1 VEQQGA
7 GAPALDIVRMSE
19 GNEPLPTAV
28 PVFPLTGAVL
38 LPRGLLPLNIF
49 EPRYLAMVRD
59 AMAATGAANRI
70 IGMIQPR
77 GMGEPPPLFD
87 VGCLGRISDFRETE
101 DGRILIALTGVS
113 RFRIQAELDR
123 TTPYRQVM
131 ADYHGFRSDRSDPAP
146 LAAAARA
153 GLEDVLRAYLDA
165 EGLSADWEAVKNAD
179 DEALVT
185 TLASVCPFDPAEK
198 QALLEAPSLAER
210 TQTLMA
216 LMTFAQGLGGGTG
229 GPDRPTIQ

>member
-1 VEQQGA
+1 MTG
-7 GAPALDIVRMSE
+7 D
-19 GNEPLPTAV
+19 EPLPAAV
-28 PVFPLTGAVL
+28 PVFPLTGALL
-38 LPRGLLPLNIF
+38 LPRGVLPLNIF

-70 IGMIQPR
+70 IGIIQPR
-77 GMGEPPPLFD
+77 TAGEPPPLYD
-87 VGCLGRISDFRETE
+87 IGCLGRISDYRETD

-123 TTPYRQVM
+123 TTLYRQVM
-131 ADYHGFRSDRSDPAP
+131 VDYLGFGDDRDDPDA

-153 GLEDVLRAYLDA
+153 GLEQVLQAYLDA
-165 EGLSADWEAVKNAD
+165 KGLSADWDAVKTAD

-198 QALLEAPSLAER
+198 QALLEAEDLADR
-210 TQTLMA
+210 AATLTA
-216 LMTFAQGLGGGTG
+216 LMTFAQGLGGA
-229 GPDRPTIQ
+229 DERPTLQ

>member
-1 VEQQGA
+1 
-7 GAPALDIVRMSE
+7 MSE
-19 GNEPLPTAV
+19 GYEPLPTAV
-28 PVFPLTGAVL
+28 PVFPLTGALL

-49 EPRYLAMVRD
+49 EPRYLAMIRD

-77 GMGEPPPLFD
+77 TNGEPPSLYD
-87 VGCLGRISDFRETE
+87 IGCLGRISDYRETD

-131 ADYHGFRSDRSDPAP
+131 ADYHGFRSDRSEPMP

-153 GLEDVLRAYLDA
+153 ALEDVLHAYLDA
-165 EGLSADWEAVKNAD
+165 GGLSADWEAVKSAD

-198 QALLEAPSLAER
+198 QALLEAGSLAER
-210 TQTLMA
+210 AQTLTA
-216 LMTFAQGLGGGTG
+216 LMTFAQGLGGSAGG
-229 GPDRPTIQ
+229 GPDRPTLQ

>member
-1 VEQQGA
+1 
-7 GAPALDIVRMSE
+7 MS
-19 GNEPLPTAV
+19 GDEPLPTAV
-28 PVFPLTGAVL
+28 PVFPLTGALL
-38 LPRGLLPLNIF
+38 LPRGVLPLNIF

-59 AMAATGAANRI
+59 AMAATGAAHRI
-70 IGMIQPR
+70 IGIIQPR
-77 GMGEPPPLFD
+77 SNGEPPPLYD

-123 TTPYRQVM
+123 TTLYRQVM
-131 ADYHGFRSDRSDPAP
+131 ADYLGFGDDRDEPDA

-153 GLEDVLRAYLDA
+153 GLEDVLQDYLDA
-165 EGLSADWEAVKNAD
+165 KGLSADWQAVKDAD

-198 QALLEAPSLAER
+198 QALLEAEDLADR
-210 TQTLMA
+210 AATLTA
-216 LMTFAQGLGGGTG
+216 LMTFAQGLGGT
-229 GPDRPTIQ
+229 DQRPTLQ

>member
-1 VEQQGA
+1 MTG
-7 GAPALDIVRMSE
+7 D
-19 GNEPLPTAV
+19 EPLPTAV
-28 PVFPLTGAVL
+28 PVFPLTGALL
-38 LPRGLLPLNIF
+38 LPRGVLPLNIF

-70 IGMIQPR
+70 IGVIQPR
-77 GMGEPPPLFD
+77 RSGGDSGTAAGEPPRLYE
-87 VGCLGRISDFRETE
+87 VGCLGRISDYRETE

-123 TTPYRQVM
+123 TTLYRQVM
-131 ADYHGFRSDRSDPAP
+131 ADYLGFGDDRDDPDA

-153 GLEDVLRAYLDA
+153 GLEDVLHAYLDA
-165 EGLSADWEAVKNAD
+165 KGLSADWDAVKDAD

-198 QALLEAPSLAER
+198 QALLEAEDLADR
-210 TQTLMA
+210 AATLTA
-216 LMTFAQGLGGGTG
+216 LMTFAQGLGGA
-229 GPDRPTIQ
+229 DERPTLQ

>member
-1 VEQQGA
+1 
-7 GAPALDIVRMSE
+7 MSE
-19 GNEPLPTAV
+19 ANEPLPTAV
-28 PVFPLTGAVL
+28 PVFPLSGALL

-59 AMAATGAANRI
+59 AMAAAGAANRI

-77 GMGEPPPLFD
+77 SGGETPPLFD
-87 VGCLGRISDFRETE
+87 VGCLGRISDYRETD
-101 DGRILIALTGVS
+101 DGRMLIALTGVS

-123 TTPYRQVM
+123 TTPYRQIM
-131 ADYHGFRSDRSDPAP
+131 ADYHGFRGDRSEPAP

-153 GLEDVLRAYLDA
+153 GLEDVLRTYLDT
-165 EGLSADWEAVKNAD
+165 EGLSADWEAVRSAD

-198 QALLEAPSLAER
+198 QALLEASSLGER
-210 TQTLMA
+210 AATLTA
-216 LMTFAQGLGGGTG
+216 LMTFAQGNSGGSGS
-229 GPDRPTIQ
+229 PDRPTLQ

>member
-1 VEQQGA
+1 MTG
-7 GAPALDIVRMSE
+7 D
-19 GNEPLPTAV
+19 EPLPAAV
-28 PVFPLTGAVL
+28 PVFPLTGALL
-38 LPRGLLPLNIF
+38 LPRGVLPLNIF

-70 IGMIQPR
+70 IGIIQPR
-77 GMGEPPPLFD
+77 TAGEPPPLYD
-87 VGCLGRISDFRETE
+87 IGCLGRISDYRETD

-123 TTPYRQVM
+123 TTLYRQVM
-131 ADYHGFRSDRSDPAP
+131 VDYLGFGDDRDDPDA

-153 GLEDVLRAYLDA
+153 GLEQVLQAYLDA
-165 EGLSADWEAVKNAD
+165 KGLSADWDAVKTAD

-198 QALLEAPSLAER
+198 QALLEAEDLADR
-210 TQTLMA
+210 AATLTA
-216 LMTFAQGLGGGTG
+216 LMTFAHGLGGA
-229 GPDRPTIQ
+229 DQRPTLQ